1 MGARRGIWLA
11 RESTGGVAARKS
23 CGGVWVSYGGARD
36 SKRRRETVRR

>member
-23 CGGVWVSYGGARD
+23 CGGVRVGCGGAWD
-36 SKRRRETVRR
+36 SKHRRETVRR